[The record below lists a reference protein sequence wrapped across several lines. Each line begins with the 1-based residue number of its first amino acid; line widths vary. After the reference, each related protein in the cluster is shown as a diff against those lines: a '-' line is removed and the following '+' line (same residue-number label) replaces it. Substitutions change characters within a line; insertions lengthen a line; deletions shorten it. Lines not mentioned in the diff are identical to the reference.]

1 MQEISKAVLIERREE
16 RALVGQAKN
25 ILEEQRDLLAHR
37 MIDLIKRLEA
47 IEQELDERI
56 TAARTAVRRAILRHG
71 SNGIRGFA
79 RGQTELPDVQWSPRR
94 ILGSVWLEPP
104 SQLGGVRAPELGD
117 GWEVSVE
124 VERATMAFH
133 RLLRMAAE
141 LAPVYNNLERL
152 TDAFARTQRR
162 VSALEHIILPDLEGS
177 IKEIERVLDE
187 ADREN
192 LVRAHLAKD

>member
-16 RALVGQAKN
+16 QALVGQAKN

-47 IEQELDERI
+47 IEQGLDERI
-56 TAARTAVRRAILRHG
+56 AAARTAVRRAILRHG
-71 SNGIRGFA
+71 SNAIRGFA
-79 RGQTELPDVQWSPRR
+79 RDQTELPDVQWSPRR
-94 ILGSVWLEPP
+94 ILGCVWLEPP
-104 SQLGGVRAPELGD
+104 SRLGDVPAPELGD

-124 VERATMAFH
+124 LERATLAFH
-133 RLLRMAAE
+133 RLLRVAAE
-141 LAPVYNNLERL
+141 LAPLYNNLERL

-187 ADREN
+187 TDREN
-192 LVRAHLAKD
+192 LVRAHLAKG